1 MNKILEKRDAVM
13 SLIVGALT
21 GFFAL
26 MVFKLL
32 ESDIDL
38 PISGFWYWLF
48 PVGLS
53 LLSLIGI
60 FFASWIGKRFVA
72 IYQIA
77 KFGLVGALNTLVDL
91 GVLSLLIFRTGIA
104 TGLFYILFKAISFM
118 VAAVN
123 SYFWNKHW
131 TFEKRDE
138 EFETGEFFKFLS
150 VTVFGFLINV
160 GVASFVVI
168 VIGPKYQISDELW
181 ANIAAIIATL
191 FAFIWNFVGSK
202 FIVFKK

>member
-38 PISGFWYWLF
+38 PISGFWHWLF

-104 TGLFYILFKAISFM
+104 TGLFYVLFKAISFM

-138 EFETGEFFKFLS
+138 EFEAGEFFKFLS
-150 VTVFGFLINV
+150 VTILGFLINV